1 MASQSRGLPSCARF
15 RRHGSDSRRTGPIA
29 ESSIAIR
36 SRVAS
41 RTNMSDML
49 TALRLVDEDDRF
61 DKREDRICLTIKRE
75 ERPVAGP

>member
-1 MASQSRGLPSCARF
+1 
-15 RRHGSDSRRTGPIA
+15 
-29 ESSIAIR
+29 
-36 SRVAS
+36 
-41 RTNMSDML
+41 MSDML